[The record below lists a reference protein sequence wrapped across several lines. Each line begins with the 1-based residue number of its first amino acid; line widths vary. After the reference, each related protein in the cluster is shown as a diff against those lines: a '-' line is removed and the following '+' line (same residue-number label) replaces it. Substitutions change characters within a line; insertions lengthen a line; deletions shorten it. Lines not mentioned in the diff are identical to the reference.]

1 MDPTNACPTCGA
13 SPMARYCAECGE
25 KRISQHDLSIRHYVT
40 ELLEIV
46 THLDSRILRATW
58 ELVRHP
64 GGLSAYHFSGRRIRY
79 VTPLRLFVVLSVVYF
94 LSASIYP
101 NPAFTTPLAI
111 QLHGNDF
118 YPGFAARQVA
128 LAMQHKG
135 WDYATLE
142 SSYDAKT
149 AVLSKT
155 MVFTLIPVFALLFE
169 VLLIRKRRYFS
180 EHVVVATHFW
190 SFALL
195 LIGVFVPLLLALLV
209 LVASILGVT
218 PGILTADAIPTV
230 ILQCS
235 FAIYL
240 FIMLRRVY
248 AVSYWYGALVAG
260 AIAWSFF
267 FLVWLF
273 RFLLFV
279 VTLSLL

>member
-1 MDPTNACPTCGA
+1 MDPAIACPSCGA
-13 SPMARYCAECGE
+13 SPMQRYCGQCGE
-25 KRISQHDLSIRHYVT
+25 KRISRHDLSLRHYAT
-40 ELLEIV
+40 EFLEII

-64 GGLSAYHFSGRRIRY
+64 GGLSASHFDGRRVRY

-94 LSASIYP
+94 LSATIYP

-111 QLHGNDF
+111 QLHGNNF
-118 YPGFAARQVA
+118 YPGFAAHQVA
-128 LAMQHKG
+128 LALQHKG

-142 SSYDAKT
+142 RNYNAKT

-155 MVFTLIPVFALLFE
+155 MLFAIIPIFALAFQ

-195 LIGVFVPLLLALLV
+195 LIGVFIPLLLTLLAFV
-209 LVASILGVT
+209 GPRLGVP
-218 PGILTADAIPTV
+218 PGTVTEDVIPTV
-230 ILQCS
+230 ILQCG
-235 FAIYL
+235 FALYL

-248 AVSYWYGALVAG
+248 AISYWYSALVAG

-267 FLVWLF
+267 FLVWIF

-279 VTLSLL
+279 VTLRLL